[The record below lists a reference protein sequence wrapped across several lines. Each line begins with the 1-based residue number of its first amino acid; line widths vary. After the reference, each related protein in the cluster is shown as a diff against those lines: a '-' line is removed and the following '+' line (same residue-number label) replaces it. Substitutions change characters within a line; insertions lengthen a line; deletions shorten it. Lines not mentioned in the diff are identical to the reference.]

1 MEGWRKKKSRLIALQ
16 GYTDSNTQGSRV
28 GTVFRVPTSWDFRL
42 EINDTL
48 QLFKETPENICEY
61 RLKTWEICQKIVLEN
76 SYLFSQFSVMELS
89 LRHFYRKMLT
99 LSVGHVV
106 CLLALVGGVSSCSNP
121 GVVTLNDKTR
131 YSDVIVTGSIES
143 KVGDGKYS
151 LTVDC
156 VLKDSGADIPG
167 ALNISGVGKL
177 GKYQHTCT

>member
-1 MEGWRKKKSRLIALQ
+1 
-16 GYTDSNTQGSRV
+16 
-28 GTVFRVPTSWDFRL
+28 
-42 EINDTL
+42 
-48 QLFKETPENICEY
+48 
-61 RLKTWEICQKIVLEN
+61 
-76 SYLFSQFSVMELS
+76 MELS

-131 YSDVIVTGSIES
+131 YSAVIVTGSIES

-177 GKYQHTCT
+177 GKYRHTCT

>member
-1 MEGWRKKKSRLIALQ
+1 
-16 GYTDSNTQGSRV
+16 
-28 GTVFRVPTSWDFRL
+28 
-42 EINDTL
+42 
-48 QLFKETPENICEY
+48 
-61 RLKTWEICQKIVLEN
+61 
-76 SYLFSQFSVMELS
+76 MELS
-89 LRHFYRKMLT
+89 LRHFYRKMMT
-99 LSVGHVV
+99 LPVGHVV

-177 GKYQHTCT
+177 GKYQHTCS